1 MEIQQ
6 TPDFAKQ
13 LKTLTKPKYAGIYG
27 SLKKE
32 ITAFFKQYNSIEK
45 VWDKNYMLFE
55 RPDNIRIN
63 KIRLENE
70 LQNSGK
76 SGGFRIIIIC
86 DKRDNSVGLLWVYPK
101 IGPHGSESTNL
112 DLTKKLVKNYA
123 KLKKSGL
130 LEKFE
135 LNRV

>member
-1 MEIQQ
+1 MQIHQ
-6 TPDFAKQ
+6 TPDFTKQ
-13 LKTLTKPKYAGIYG
+13 LKNLTKPKYSGIYG
-27 SLKKE
+27 TLKKE
-32 ITAFFKQYNSIEK
+32 IDKFFKQYNTIEK

-55 RPDNIRIN
+55 RMDTIRIN
-63 KIRLENE
+63 KVRLENE

-86 DKRDNSVGLLWVYPK
+86 DKRDNSIGLLWVYPK
-101 IGPHGSESTNL
+101 TGPYGSESTNL

-123 KLKKSGL
+123 KIKKEGL

-135 LNRV
+135 FS